1 LPVSVADLLATA
13 RSEFDAGRA
22 AEAVEPA
29 RRALTKV
36 EPESARAANIH
47 VALSAIHERLSRY
60 DEAEHHARR
69 AVALTDLPP
78 HGRLRVHALASLAQ
92 MARIRGRLD
101 EAEGLYLAA
110 LTIAEEDTA
119 SLLCGLGVVHKYAGR
134 YDDAE
139 RVYREAL
146 ALIGPDEPAA
156 AAVWHNLGGVEHSRG
171 RHEVG
176 EPHARRSVELRQR
189 THGPDHPTVAAD
201 RAALASLLL
210 GQHRFDEA
218 EVLYRQALAVFEQV
232 YPADHY
238 DVAVTCND
246 LGTLLAAR
254 GETDEARRYY
264 RRAIDIKRRILG
276 PGHSDTALTARNLA
290 ALGN

>member
-1 LPVSVADLLATA
+1 MTVAELLATA
-13 RSEFDAGRA
+13 RHRFDAGCA
-22 AEAVEPA
+22 AGAVEPA
-29 RRALTKV
+29 RLALAAV
-36 EPESARAANIH
+36 EPDSQHAANIH

-60 DEAEHHARR
+60 DEAEHHARQ

-78 HGRLRVHALASLAQ
+78 HGRLRVQALASLAM
-92 MARIRGRLD
+92 MARIRSRLD

-110 LTIAEEDTA
+110 LTIGAEDTA
-119 SLLCGLGVVHKYAGR
+119 NLLCGLGIVYKYAGR

-139 RVYREAL
+139 QVYREAL
-146 ALIGPDEPAA
+146 ALIGPDEPASA
-156 AAVWHNLGGVEHSRG
+156 SVWHNLGGIEHSRG
-171 RHEVG
+171 RHAEG

-201 RAALASLLL
+201 RAALASLLA
-210 GQHRFDEA
+210 GQHRFGEA
-218 EVLYRQALAVFEQV
+218 ESLYRQALAVFERV

-246 LGTLLAAR
+246 LGTVMAAR
-254 GETDEARRYY
+254 GDKAEARRYY

-276 PGHSDTALTARNLA
+276 PGHADTALTVRNLA
-290 ALGN
+290 VLGN